1 MNMGT
6 EKEDLSRAE
15 AFVAA
20 ALNRM
25 YGKKP
30 DSAFRAAF
38 SRADNPDLDYRCWEY
53 LLRWRCNITDSKERR
68 AFTLI
73 GAALARMKEKQ
84 TDDGKIVI
92 GQAIARCYDDE
103 GMRNGSEKDSA
114 MSKFRR
120 ILACRSTEEA
130 CDILR
135 PILRL
140 IDSRGIRLKYTD
152 LLKNLLS
159 SDYGFN
165 EWVKPRW
172 ARDFYTFSSKD
183 DKGSKDAET
192 EGER

>member
-6 EKEDLSRAE
+6 EKEELSREE

-20 ALNRM
+20 ALKRM
-25 YGKKP
+25 YGEKP

-38 SRADNPDLDYRCWEY
+38 SRADNPDLDSRCWEY
-53 LLRWRCNITDSKERR
+53 LQRWRCNITDLKDRR

-92 GQAIARCYDDE
+92 GQAIARSYDDE
-103 GMRNGSEKDSA
+103 GMRNGSEKDAA

-120 ILACRSTEEA
+120 ILACHSTEEA
-130 CDILR
+130 CDVLR

-140 IDSRGIRLKYTD
+140 IDSRGIRLKYAALLKD
-152 LLKNLLS
+152 LLRP
-159 SDYGFN
+159 DYGFN

-172 ARDFYTFSSKD
+172 ARDFYTFYSKD
-183 DKGSKDAET
+183 DKGSTDAET
-192 EGER
+192 EGEK